1 MRVHVVSEH
10 ELMRIALRSVLKKLG
25 SGVIVEECGKIEEG
39 VECQGPFDLIVL
51 DYGISMTSA
60 QPIDDLRTRHP
71 TTPVVI
77 LAEVYTRQDVVEA
90 FGAGASGLMPRGM
103 GALSL
108 LRALQLVLSGE
119 PYGPPLLYQEEN
131 GSGAINHNSRGIQG
145 SPLEALTPRETDV
158 LSHLL
163 RGLSN
168 KGIARNLNVE
178 ETTIKLHM
186 KGILR
191 KLGAINRTEAVRI
204 AVKYGASL
212 EADREQ

>member
-1 MRVHVVSEH
+1 MVSEH
-10 ELMRIALRSVLKKLG
+10 ELMRMALRSVLKKLG

-51 DYGISMTSA
+51 DYGISMTSV

-71 TTPVVI
+71 TTPLVI

-119 PYGPPLLYQEEN
+119 PYGPPILYQEDN
-131 GSGAINHNSRGIQG
+131 GSGTINHNSRGIQG